1 MGVPAQSRGFESHP
15 LRLATRTCLSD
26 DANGR
31 RNVVRLLFN
40 IRKAKYPSMNIEI
53 RVGRNESLETAISR
67 FKQACRR
74 AGLYEELQRRQH
86 YEKPSVK
93 RKNKARR
100 AEERRLKEEKLAK
113 LRQARYESRGNSR

>member
-1 MGVPAQSRGFESHP
+1 
-15 LRLATRTCLSD
+15 
-26 DANGR
+26 
-31 RNVVRLLFN
+31 
-40 IRKAKYPSMNIEI
+40 MNTEI

-74 AGLYEELQRRQH
+74 AGLYEELERRRY

-100 AEERRLKEEKLAK
+100 AEQRKIQEERLAA
-113 LRQARYESRGNSR
+113 LRQRQYESRRGNRYG